1 MRRTKSKL
9 TVLGMVSA
17 VLLAAC
23 SGSPFRSAIESTATT
38 APGSTA
44 GSTPSSVPSSRGSES
59 PVETSPVETSLVANT
74 SAATD
79 AAPDRDVVP
88 LPGLLDPSDDVLPN
102 DEMVRTGTL
111 DNGLQYYVRNNDNPG
126 AKASMQLAIK
136 AGSVDELGDSTGL
149 AHFVEHMLF
158 NGTELF
164 PENELID
171 VLRSFGAEFGPDI
184 NAYTSFGETVYQ
196 LSVPNAD
203 ESVAVGMQIL
213 EQWLSHATFDDA
225 QVQAERGVVLDE
237 WRRSTQSASGRLFD
251 IAQAMYLTGTGYLG
265 RSPIGSDT
273 SIESMTTAELVEY
286 YRAWYRPDNAA
297 VVVVGDIDVDD
308 VVDQIAALFAPA
320 APARPE
326 LPERPNTTFELRT
339 TPQFALH
346 ADPDQTTVDVEVTLP
361 LPAVPG
367 AAGAA
372 NRAQLLDEVIFSSIL
387 RRLDQDV
394 AAGSAPFDEIGPGSN
409 SIVNGLDAPA
419 LYAFTDEARVD
430 ETLRALLDEYE
441 RAYRFGFSAEEVG
454 IAVAE
459 LQAVLDGFYAG
470 RDSLQDTYFADVY
483 VQSFLTGAAYPSVEV
498 EYEVASA
505 ELAAITPEAVG
516 LRFNA
521 RWTNTAPHVII
532 STPEASAGE
541 MPSEAEVFAAI
552 EATNSQQ
559 LVAREALRDLP
570 DQLMDRPPAVE
581 PVAENFVAD
590 GRWEWPTFDPL
601 EVVFDNGVRAVF
613 TSNTI
618 VEGRVYM
625 QGSSPGGTSLVAD
638 EDVIDALYAP
648 EIVLSSGIADYNA
661 AEFAQITSAADVN
674 LGAWSTPY
682 LDNFGGDFATADA
695 EALFQQLHLYMT
707 DARFDEVALG
717 QVRSQVGP
725 VVRDPS
731 TDRDLAMGEAL
742 NDTRYAGEPRYTVL
756 PTPEEFATLDLSG
769 VERVWN
775 ASHSNASDWTFVFAG
790 DFDIDEFIELAG
802 AYLGSLPG
810 TGSTDQPIDVE
821 PPPPAGVVRVDV
833 NAGAGDSALA
843 TLLFTTDTGPLTE
856 ALRAEIDVAQHVIDA
871 RLTDVV
877 REEFGE
883 SYSPYSQI
891 VHARDPELGMSIY
904 VSVSGSPARM
914 RQVVDLVTGE
924 LADLAATGPT
934 PDEFDLAFA
943 QVEEAY
949 QFVNN
954 GEFVDE
960 LINDALYSDHD
971 IVSYV
976 FGDLGLGDVSAAAV
990 QSFIAAHA
998 PIDQFIVVT
1007 GLPR

>member
-1 MRRTKSKL
+1 MRRTTPKQL
-9 TVLGMVSA
+9 AIGVVAA

-23 SGSPFRSAIESTATT
+23 SGGSPFRSAVEVPATTTSSSTA
-38 APGSTA
+38 S
-44 GSTPSSVPSSRGSES
+44 STPSSTPSSAGSDS
-59 PVETSPVETSLVANT
+59 TVAVSTGANT
-74 SAATD
+74 APGTSA
-79 AAPDRDVVP
+79 PGEREVVP
-88 LPGLLDPSDDVLPN
+88 LPGLLDPANDALANDDV
-102 DEMVRTGTL
+102 VRTGTL
-111 DNGLQYYVRNNDNPG
+111 DNGLQYFVRNNDNPG
-126 AKASMQLAIK
+126 AKASLQLAIK

-171 VLRSFGAEFGPDI
+171 VLRSFGAEFGPDV
-184 NAYTSFGETVYQ
+184 NAYTSFDETVYQ
-196 LSVPNAD
+196 LSVPNSD
-203 ESVAVGMQIL
+203 ESVAVGMQVL
-213 EQWLSHATFDDA
+213 EQWLSHATFDEA
-225 QVQAERGVVLDE
+225 QVEAERGVVLDE
-237 WRRSTQSASGRLFD
+237 WRRSTQSKNGRLFE
-251 IAQAMYLTGTGYLG
+251 IAQAMFLPGTGYLG
-265 RSPIGSDT
+265 RSPIGNNT
-273 SIESMTTAELVEY
+273 SIETMAAAELVEY
-286 YRAWYRPDNAA
+286 YEAWYRPDNAA
-297 VVVVGDIDVDD
+297 VIVVGDIDVDD
-308 VVDQIAALFAPA
+308 IVNQIATLFEPATPTAPDM
-320 APARPE
+320 
-326 LPERPNTTFELRT
+326 PERSSTTFELD
-339 TPQFALH
+339 PEPGFALH

-367 AAGAA
+367 HAGAA
-372 NRAQLLDEVIFSSIL
+372 NRAELLDQVIFSSIV

-394 AAGSAPFDEIGPGSN
+394 AAGLAPFDEIGPGSN
-409 SIVNGLDAPA
+409 SFVSGLDAPA

-430 ETLRALLDEYE
+430 DTLRSLLDEYE
-441 RAYRFGFSAEEVG
+441 RAYRFGFTAGEIDVS
-454 IAVAE
+454 VAE
-459 LQAVLDGFYAG
+459 LQASLDGSYAG
-470 RDSLQDTYFADVY
+470 RDSLQDTYFADDY
-483 VQSFLTGAAYPSVEV
+483 VQSFLTGAAFPNVDV
-498 EYEVASA
+498 EYEAAVA
-505 ELAAITPEAVG
+505 ELAAITPEAVD
-516 LRFNA
+516 LRFKA
-521 RWTNTAPHVII
+521 RWTNVAPHVII
-532 STPEASAGE
+532 SAPEASAGD
-541 MPSEAEVFAAI
+541 MPTEVDVFAAI
-552 EATNSQQ
+552 EATASQE
-559 LVAREALRDLP
+559 LSARVKLGDLP
-570 DQLMDRPPAVE
+570 DELMDRPLSVE
-581 PVAENFVAD
+581 PVDENFVAD

-601 EVVFDNGVRAVF
+601 EVVFDNGVTAVF

-648 EIVLSSGIADYNA
+648 QIVLSSGIAEYNA

-707 DARFDEVALG
+707 EARFDPVALG
-717 QVRSQVGP
+717 QVQSQIGP
-725 VVRDPS
+725 VVDDPS
-731 TDRDLAMGEAL
+731 TNRDLAMGEAL
-742 NDTRYAGEPRYTVL
+742 NDARYGGELRYSVL
-756 PTPEEFATLDLSG
+756 PMPEEFATLDLGG

-775 ASHSNASDWTFVFAG
+775 ESHSNASDWTFVFAG

-810 TGSTDQPIDVE
+810 TGTADQPVDVSS
-821 PPPPAGVVRVDV
+821 PLPAGVVSVDV
-833 NAGAGDSALA
+833 NAGTGDSALA

-856 ALRAEIDVAQHVIDA
+856 ALRAEIDVTQQVIDA

-877 REEFGE
+877 REQFGE

-891 VHARDPELGMSIY
+891 VHGRDPELGMAIY
-904 VSVSGSPARM
+904 VSVTGSPDRM
-914 RQVVDLVTGE
+914 QQVVDLVTGE
-924 LADLAATGPT
+924 LGDLAAIGPT

-954 GEFVDE
+954 GEFVEE
-960 LINDALYSDHD
+960 LINDALYADHD

-976 FGDLGLGDVSAAAV
+976 FGDLGLGDVSAASV
-990 QSFIAAHA
+990 QSFVAAHA